1 MFSLLAPSLLVWKLW
16 FHLLESTFLYSIFNF
31 RFINETWN
39 SPRWWHRN
47 TILALISRIIWRK
60 IESYAMSWFS
70 WDTFA
75 LCYVKKETKRNKI
88 SSQPNSNCCMFIV
101 QMCVIKSI
109 HKIHRTLKISCT
121 KSGLHFVSC
130 CKKAYYS
137 SKDAYSQ
144 SHYIKVMQG
153 AFNWL

>member
-1 MFSLLAPSLLVWKLW
+1 MMTQKHHSGSDKQ
-16 FHLLESTFLYSIFNF
+16 
-31 RFINETWN
+31 R
-39 SPRWWHRN
+39 
-47 TILALISRIIWRK
+47 RK

-144 SHYIKVMQG
+144 SHYIEVMQG
-153 AFNWL
+153 VLNWLWILWIFLAQNFSFNSEKIIK

>member
-39 SPRWWHRN
+39 SSRWWHRN
-47 TILALISRIIWRK
+47 TILALIR
-60 IESYAMSWFS
+60 
-70 WDTFA
+70 
-75 LCYVKKETKRNKI
+75 LCYVKKRKNKKQKETKYLW
-88 SSQPNSNCCMFIV
+88 SSQSNCNCCMFIV
-101 QMCVIKSI
+101 LICVIKNI
-109 HKIHRTLKISCT
+109 CKIHRTLKISCT

-144 SHYIKVMQG
+144 SHYVEIIQG
-153 AFNWL
+153 VFNWIVNV